1 MLVRIQ
7 LKKHKYFIDSL
18 DVNQHVFSYYSEF
31 FSTTAEVIF
40 QYSRF
45 LMTFVKLGCKRE
57 ESINIKEVFTYKT
70 I

>member
-31 FSTTAEVIF
+31 FSTTAEVI
-40 QYSRF
+40 
-45 LMTFVKLGCKRE
+45 
-57 ESINIKEVFTYKT
+57 
-70 I
+70 